1 MLARRWPLIP
11 TALAVFGAAVL
22 AAGCALGPSLPDG
35 AEVIEDIPFRERDA
49 VRLAGDLYL
58 PPGGGRHPAVLLIHG
73 GGWRNGDPGQM
84 AHLGRRLAA
93 AGFVAYSSSYRF
105 APEHRHPAQLEDV
118 RQAMNWLAKQE
129 RVDPERVAVWGYS
142 AGAHLALL
150 LGFGAEAETEAE
162 SAPKRPVAVVA
173 GGSPTDFERFDPDG
187 RLLVNLLGAAR
198 DEDPEGWRR
207 VSPLYW
213 ADAQSPPVYLY
224 HGKLDRVVDVGHSR
238 ALEARLDEL
247 GVCVHYDEVDWGHFW
262 VFLGNRSVEQRATA
276 FLQSTFGESAPG
288 QTAARGRDPRGH
300 HCESQGSER

>member
-1 MLARRWPLIP
+1 MPSARWPAPL
-11 TALAVFGAAVL
+11 LAVLVATLL
-22 AAGCALGPSLPDG
+22 AAGCALGPSLPEG
-35 AEVIEDIPFRERDA
+35 AEVVEDVAFHEHDGL
-49 VRLAGDLYL
+49 RLAGDLYL
-58 PPGGGRHPAVLLIHG
+58 PPGKERHPAVLLIHG

-105 APEHRHPAQLEDV
+105 APEHRHPTQLEDV
-118 RQAMNWLAKQE
+118 RRAMTWLAGQE

-150 LGFGAEAETEAE
+150 LGFAAETEAD
-162 SAPKRPVAVVA
+162 AATPRPAAVVA
-173 GGSPTDFERFDPDG
+173 GGAPTDFELFDPDG
-187 RLLVNLLGAAR
+187 RLLVNLLGATR
-198 DEDPEGWRR
+198 DEDPEAWRR

-224 HGKLDRVVDVGHSR
+224 HGELDRVVDVKHSR
-238 ALEARLDEL
+238 ALQARLDEL

-276 FLQSTFGESAPG
+276 FLQSTLGERSFAQPG
-288 QTAARGRDPRGH
+288 AKEPG
-300 HCESQGSER
+300 CESPGLER